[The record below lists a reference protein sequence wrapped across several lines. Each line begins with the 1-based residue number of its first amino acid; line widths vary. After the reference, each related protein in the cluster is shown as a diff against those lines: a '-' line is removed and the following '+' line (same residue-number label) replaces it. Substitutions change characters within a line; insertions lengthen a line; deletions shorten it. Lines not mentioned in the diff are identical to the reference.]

1 MTFTVLNDKKV
12 INIEVDGV
20 YGWDAP
26 DFCDAYIS
34 YADFEDGTPL
44 TDEEIEKIS
53 DSDFVH
59 DLAWESFH

>member
-34 YADFEDGTPL
+34 YACFEDGTPL
-44 TDEEIEKIS
+44 TDEEIEQIS
-53 DSDFVH
+53 DSDLVH